1 MLLTFGISSVLLIAS
16 ILDVPKA
23 YWMGIATMSVTL
35 PFRSDL
41 EKRVKYRRLGTI
53 GGSILFV
60 LVYLLLPESCHT
72 YMGIL
77 GGIGM
82 GLSVHYGWQTAFN
95 AFSALSIAVSALG
108 LQNAIFFRIFNN
120 IFSSAY
126 MWIVDRIF
134 QPFISFISNHFNK
147 GLLQNR

>member
-1 MLLTFGISSVLLIAS
+1 MLLIAS

-108 LQNAIFFRIFNN
+108 LQNAIFSEFLI
-120 IFSSAY
+120 IY
-126 MWIVDRIF
+126 LV
-134 QPFISFISNHFNK
+134 
-147 GLLQNR
+147 LLICR